1 MFKKSIALALG
12 AALVGFAAGPVS
24 AKTLVNGIDANFPPF
39 AYVDKSGTP
48 NGFDVEAV
56 NWIAKE
62 MGLTV
67 EHKPV
72 DWDGIIPNLVAK
84 KIDFICSGM
93 SITEKRAKVVNFTDP
108 YWTVKNLFVVKK
120 GSDLTAEDILKGG
133 KKLGVQQ
140 GTSEADWLKE
150 NMKAEGYNVTVRN
163 YDSAPMAVED
173 VLNGRIDA
181 AGMNDAPAKDAV
193 GKKPVQIA
201 GEWGPVTDF
210 GCAVRKQ
217 DTELLDTLNAGYKKL
232 LADPFWKELI
242 AKYKP

>member
-12 AALVGFAAGPVS
+12 AALVGFVAVPAS

-39 AYVDKSGTP
+39 AFVDKSGKP
-48 NGFDVEAV
+48 DGFDVEAV
-56 NWIAKE
+56 NWIAKQA
-62 MGLTV
+62 GFKV

-72 DWDGIIPNLVAK
+72 DWDGIIPALNAK

-93 SITEKRAKVVNFTDP
+93 SITEKRAKVVNFTIP
-108 YWTVKNLFVVKK
+108 YWTVKNVFLVKK
-120 GSDLTAEDILKGG
+120 DSSLTAEEILKGD
-133 KKLGVQQ
+133 KTLALQS

-150 NMKAEGYNVTVRN
+150 NMKAKGYNVTVRW
-163 YDSAPMAVED
+163 YDSSPMTVED
-173 VLNGRIDA
+173 VLNGRVDA
-181 AGMNDAPAKDAV
+181 AGMNDAPAKDAMA
-193 GKKPVQIA
+193 KKPVKLA

-210 GCAVRKQ
+210 GCAVRKA

-232 LADPFWKELI
+232 LADPFWKELV